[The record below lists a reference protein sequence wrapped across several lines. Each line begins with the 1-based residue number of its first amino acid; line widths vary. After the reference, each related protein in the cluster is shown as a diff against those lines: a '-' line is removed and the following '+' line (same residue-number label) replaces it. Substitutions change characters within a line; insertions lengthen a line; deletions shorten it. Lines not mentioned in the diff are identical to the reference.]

1 MRSACAGLIT
11 AGAFVAISGCA
22 GTRGQETTDGY
33 VDDAAITASVKS
45 RMVEEKEVHADAI
58 QVETLNGNVVLSG
71 FARNPI
77 ERLTAESIAMKVR
90 GVKSVQNNVAL
101 QPAAGEASAPGR

>member
-1 MRSACAGLIT
+1 MRSTVLMTVRSACAALVA
-11 AGAFVAISGCA
+11 AGALVALSGCA
-22 GTRGQETTDGY
+22 GARETTGGY

-90 GVKSVQNNVAL
+90 GVKSVQNNVAV
-101 QPAAGEASAPGR
+101 QP

>member
-1 MRSACAGLIT
+1 MAHANSTTTRPALAALVMAGML
-11 AGAFVAISGCA
+11 AAVMGCA
-22 GTRGQETTDGY
+22 GERRIEAVGGY

-45 RMVEEKEVHADAI
+45 RMVEEKDVQAETI

-77 ERLTAESIAMKVR
+77 ERLTVESVAMKVR

-101 QPAAGEASAPGR
+101 QP